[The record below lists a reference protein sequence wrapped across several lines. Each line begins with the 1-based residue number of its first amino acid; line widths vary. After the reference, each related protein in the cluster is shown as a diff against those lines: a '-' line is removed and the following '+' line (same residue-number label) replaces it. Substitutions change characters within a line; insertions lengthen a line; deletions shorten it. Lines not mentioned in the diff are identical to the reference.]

1 MASSSSSTLVTVVVI
16 LCCWYGGCQAQTKV
30 SAVYVFGDSLADVG
44 NNNHL
49 GLSLLKADFPHNGVD
64 FPGHKATGRFSNGKN
79 SADFLGTTPHF
90 HSTVS
95 AVYVASSA
103 VRPESLGLPTSPA
116 YLSIPSSSN
125 NTDEFLGGVNFAS
138 GGGGVLDS
146 TNKDQCISFNKQ
158 IDYYSSVY
166 AALVQQLGSD
176 QTQAHLSN
184 SVFAFVIGSNDILN
198 YVKSSSANKLKNPPQ
213 QFVDSLISSLRGQ
226 LKRMYN
232 LGARKFVFIG
242 TGPIGCCPAQRHQNK
257 TRECSVEANYL
268 SVQYNKGAS
277 SLLQEMSEELS
288 DMSYSYF
295 DTYTAL
301 LEYINNPDAYGFVE
315 VKAACCGLGDLNAK
329 IACLPISSYCSNR
342 KDHIFWDLFHP
353 TEATAGRLTSTAFDG
368 SVPYVY
374 PMNIRQLVAILND
387 KDEAH
392 VESQLFSLKAGSGG
406 GRGFGIGISHNGSG
420 TDVAIGAGVGGGVG
434 TTHGGGASAGG
445 GAGVGAGIHV
455 GKGGVDVAIGV
466 GGGGAVSARNGN
478 VHAGGGGAAGVGVSV
493 EHGHVSVSGGGGLGG
508 GGGSGGSGGGA
519 SGGGSGVGS
528 AGGVVARGGGY
539 ASAGGSSGGGGGGG
553 DGSSGGA
560 EGGGSGGG
568 GGRG

>member
-1 MASSSSSTLVTVVVI
+1 MASSSSSTLVTLVVI
-16 LCCWYGGCQAQTKV
+16 LCCWNGGCQAQTEV

-79 SADFLGTTPHF
+79 SADFLAEKLG
-90 HSTVS
+90 
-95 AVYVASSA
+95 
-103 VRPESLGLPTSPA
+103 RPSSPA

-166 AALVQQLGSD
+166 AALVQQLGSA

-184 SVFAFVIGSNDILN
+184 SVFALVIGSNDILN

-226 LKRMYN
+226 LKRIYN

-277 SLLQEMSEELS
+277 FLLQEMSEELS
-288 DMSYSYF
+288 DTSYSYF

-301 LEYINNPDAYGFVE
+301 LEYINNPAAYGFVE

-374 PMNIRQLVAILND
+374 PMNIRQLVAL
-387 KDEAH
+387 
-392 VESQLFSLKAGSGG
+392 
-406 GRGFGIGISHNGSG
+406 
-420 TDVAIGAGVGGGVG
+420 
-434 TTHGGGASAGG
+434 
-445 GAGVGAGIHV
+445 
-455 GKGGVDVAIGV
+455 
-466 GGGGAVSARNGN
+466 
-478 VHAGGGGAAGVGVSV
+478 
-493 EHGHVSVSGGGGLGG
+493 
-508 GGGSGGSGGGA
+508 
-519 SGGGSGVGS
+519 
-528 AGGVVARGGGY
+528 
-539 ASAGGSSGGGGGGG
+539 
-553 DGSSGGA
+553 
-560 EGGGSGGG
+560 
-568 GGRG
+568 

>member
-1 MASSSSSTLVTVVVI
+1 MASTCSSALVSIAVL
-16 LCCWYGGCQAQTKV
+16 LCYWNGGSCQGEAAV

-44 NNNHL
+44 NNDHL

-79 SADFLGTTPHF
+79 SADFL
-90 HSTVS
+90 
-95 AVYVASSA
+95 A
-103 VRPESLGLPTSPA
+103 ESLGLPTSPP
-116 YLSIPSSSN
+116 YLAITSSSN

-158 IDYYSSVY
+158 IDNYSSVY
-166 AALVQQLGSD
+166 AAIVQQLGSA
-176 QTQAHLSN
+176 QTQAHLST

-213 QFVDSLISSLRGQ
+213 QFVGSLISSLRRQ
-226 LKRMYN
+226 LKRIYN

-257 TRECSVEANYL
+257 TRECGGEANCL

-277 SLLQEMSEELS
+277 SLLQEMSAELS

-329 IACLPISSYCSNR
+329 VACLPISNYCSNR
-342 KDHIFWDLFHP
+342 NDHIFWDFYHP
-353 TEATAGRLTSTAFDG
+353 TEAAAGMLTSTAFDG

-374 PMNIRQLVAILND
+374 PMNVRQLVAI
-387 KDEAH
+387 
-392 VESQLFSLKAGSGG
+392 
-406 GRGFGIGISHNGSG
+406 
-420 TDVAIGAGVGGGVG
+420 
-434 TTHGGGASAGG
+434 
-445 GAGVGAGIHV
+445 
-455 GKGGVDVAIGV
+455 
-466 GGGGAVSARNGN
+466 
-478 VHAGGGGAAGVGVSV
+478 
-493 EHGHVSVSGGGGLGG
+493 
-508 GGGSGGSGGGA
+508 
-519 SGGGSGVGS
+519 
-528 AGGVVARGGGY
+528 
-539 ASAGGSSGGGGGGG
+539 
-553 DGSSGGA
+553 
-560 EGGGSGGG
+560 
-568 GGRG
+568 